1 MADLFERS
9 LIIHEQLRGK
19 IGIYNKMPVTSRDDL
34 SLAYTPGV
42 ARPCEVIA
50 GDPSR
55 ARDLTIKRNTVAVV
69 SDGSA
74 VLGLGNIGAYAAIP
88 VMEGKALLFKEF
100 ANIDAWPL
108 CLDTQDVDE
117 IINTVRR
124 IAPVF
129 GGINLEDIS
138 APRCFEIEKRLQD
151 LGIPV
156 FHDDQHGTAIVLL
169 AALINAA
176 SHRPPATLR
185 GA

>member
-1 MADLFERS
+1 MTTLVLPLWGAMMMMTPR
-9 LIIHEQLRGK
+9 
-19 IGIYNKMPVTSRDDL
+19 MMTTL
-34 SLAYTPGV
+34 SVLPPSPQMHV
-42 ARPCEVIA
+42 AGPCEVIA
-50 GDPSR
+50 QDPSR
-55 ARDLTIKRNTVAVV
+55 ARDLTIKHNTVGVV

-100 ANIDAWPL
+100 ANIDAWPI
-108 CLDTQDVDE
+108 CIDSQDVDC
-117 IINTVRR
+117 IVATVRQ

-138 APRCFEIEKRLQD
+138 APRCFAIESQLQD

-169 AALINAA
+169 AALINSARVLDYPCQ
-176 SHRPPATLR
+176 HLR
-185 GA
+185 LVPG